1 MMNGCNTPLHQKTR
15 RHFFA
20 DCGVGI
26 GKIAL
31 SALLADGLSMRV
43 LREHRGAKPNDSQS
57 TSFRAAGKG
66 RYLPVYGR
74 RTSQLD
80 LFDNKPMLGKYEGQ
94 TVPADLVKDQRYA
107 FIRPDSA
114 PLGPRFKFAQHGQS
128 GSELSEML
136 PHLAEVADDIAIV
149 RSMHTD
155 QFNHVPCANF
165 AWLIPA
171 AHCPG
176 GQVWDRG

>member
-31 SALLADGLSMRV
+31 SAPLADGLSDVRIRAYIAVQNPTTPKAPHFAPRAKAVIYLFMA
-43 LREHRGAKPNDSQS
+43 GA
-57 TSFRAAGKG
+57 R
-66 RYLPVYGR
+66 
-74 RTSQLD
+74 SQLD

-114 PLGPRFKFAQHGQS
+114 LSGPRFKFAQHGQS
-128 GSELSEML
+128 GAELSEML

-155 QFNHVPCANF
+155 QFNHAPCANL
-165 AWLIPA
+165 A
-171 AHCPG
+171 
-176 GQVWDRG
+176 